1 MMKKKWD
8 GVDRRKDLRTKAE
21 SLVSSLA
28 PNDMSALSNETLLH
42 ELLIHKVELEM
53 QNEELRQSHHSMEE
67 NRDRYWHLYEFS
79 PVAYITLSREN
90 MINEINLTG
99 CSMLGIN
106 RTNIIKHRF
115 TNWIAPHE
123 QDRWHR
129 LFLNLMQ
136 QNIHEK
142 QSLEI
147 EMLREDGT
155 AFYAH
160 LECVQLKTQDAPPSL
175 RIALTDISKLK
186 QSECELSIAAVVF
199 ESMESIMVT
208 DANNIILRVNQAF
221 SKKTGYSSLDI
232 IGQKPSLLK
241 SGNHK
246 YEFYHLMWESI
257 NQTNCWEGEIWNKR
271 KNGEVYS
278 EWLSISAVKNQ
289 LNIITNYIGI
299 YSNKIAVS
307 NKLPS

>member
-1 MMKKKWD
+1 MKKKWD
-8 GVDRRKDLRTKAE
+8 GVEKRKVLRAEAE
-21 SLVSSLA
+21 SLVSNLA
-28 PNDMSALSNETLLH
+28 PSEISALSNETLLH
-42 ELLIHKVELEM
+42 ELLVHKVELEM
-53 QNEELRQSHHSMEE
+53 QNEELRKSHQSMEE
-67 NRDRYWHLYEFS
+67 NRDRYWYLYEFS

-90 MINEINLTG
+90 MIYEINLTG

-106 RTNIIKHRF
+106 RTKIIKHRF

-129 LFLNLMQ
+129 LFLNLMK

-155 AFYAH
+155 NFYAH
-160 LECVQLKTQDAPPSL
+160 LDCVQLKTQDAPPSL

-186 QSECELSIAAVVF
+186 QAEYELRIAAVIF
-199 ESMESIMVT
+199 ESMESMMVT
-208 DANNIILRVNQAF
+208 DANNIILQVNQAF
-221 SKKTGYSSLDI
+221 SKKTGYSSQDI

-246 YEFYHLMWESI
+246 YEFYHSMWESI
-257 NQTNCWEGEIWNKR
+257 NQKNCWEGEIWNKR

-278 EWLSISAVKNQ
+278 EWLCIAAVKNQ

-299 YSNKIAVS
+299 YSNRIEVS
-307 NKLPS
+307 NKLHS

>member
-1 MMKKKWD
+1 MKKKWD
-8 GVDRRKDLRTKAE
+8 GLDRRRTLRAEAE
-21 SLVSSLA
+21 SLVSHLA
-28 PNDMSALSNETLLH
+28 PNEISALSNETLLH
-42 ELLIHKVELEM
+42 ELLVHKVELEM
-53 QNEELRQSHHSMEE
+53 QNEELRKSHLSMEE

-90 MINEINLTG
+90 MIYEINLTG

-106 RTNIIKHRF
+106 RTKIIKRRF
-115 TNWIAPHE
+115 TNWIAPYE

-136 QNIHEK
+136 QNTHEK
-142 QSLEI
+142 QSIDI

-155 AFYAH
+155 NFHAH
-160 LECVQLKTQDAPPSL
+160 LDCVQLKTQDAPPSL
-175 RIALTDISKLK
+175 RIALTDISKIK
-186 QSECELSIAAVVF
+186 QAEYELRIAAIIF
-199 ESMESIMVT
+199 ESMESMIVT

-221 SKKTGYSSLDI
+221 TKKTGYSSKDI

-241 SGNHK
+241 SGHHLP
-246 YEFYHLMWESI
+246 EFYHSMWESI

-278 EWLSISAVKNQ
+278 EWLCITAVKNE
-289 LNIITNYIGI
+289 LNIITNFIGI
-299 YSNKIAVS
+299 STDNIKVQNKV
-307 NKLPS
+307 N